1 MNVRIAVIKTI
12 QDGVFKGSVYIPD
25 LDDVWS
31 FICIIEDDIYT
42 FSWDTNKSDPCWVCN
57 RIVNDTCNKN
67 AKGCPNSG
75 IIDVLTDS
83 FETKIIKKYKGKKN

>member
-1 MNVRIAVIKTI
+1 MNVRIAVFKTL

-31 FICIIEDDIYT
+31 FICIIEDDIYV
-42 FSWDTNKSDPCWVCN
+42 FSWDTNKCDPCWACN
-57 RIVNDTCNKN
+57 RIVNGLCDEQ
-67 AKGCPNSG
+67 AKICSHSD

-83 FETKIIKKYKGKKN
+83 FETKIIKKYTGK